1 MFTFKLFN
9 SSYNIKFIKKIIIKH
24 PLGTYTLKKD
34 DVPRKRCIFV
44 EKIISPEERIKRAE
58 EIYYRRRQNS
68 NVRMPSSQVTQS
80 RERPRLEL
88 YKKMALQILIC
99 ILIYLIFSLIK
110 DANYLFSEDIMNKTK
125 EFLSQDINFTAISE
139 QVSQFWQENQD
150 KFSILMQN
158 ENNENEEKQE
168 ENQEQQNAQN
178 EEQNE
183 QNANQENKN
192 GNTETENK
200 EVINQA
206 QTNNQVTGIGGAKT
220 NEETVATSSTSSSK
234 KTQME
239 LDAEYIK
246 ANFSLTLPAKAP
258 ITSRYGKREATKI
271 ISANHLG
278 IDIGV
283 VVGTS
288 IVAAMDG
295 KVSVVSTKG
304 DYGTHVKIVNKDVTT
319 IYAHCSKIL
328 VREGAT
334 VKKGQKIALSG
345 NTGNTTGPHLHFEIR
360 RDERTVDP
368 ELVLNWS

>member
-1 MFTFKLFN
+1 M
-9 SSYNIKFIKKIIIKH
+9 
-24 PLGTYTLKKD
+24 
-34 DVPRKRCIFV
+34 

-68 NVRMPSSQVTQS
+68 NVRMPSSQVTQG

-110 DANYLFSEDIMNKTK
+110 DANYLFSENIMNKTK
-125 EFLSQDINFTAISE
+125 DFLSQDINFTAISE
-139 QVSQFWQENQD
+139 QVSKFWQENQD
-150 KFSILMQN
+150 KFNFLTESKK
-158 ENNENEEKQE
+158 NENEE
-168 ENQEQQNAQN
+168 ENKEQQNAQN
-178 EEQNE
+178 EEQND
-183 QNANQENKN
+183 QSTNQENKN
-192 GNTETENK
+192 DNTETENK
-200 EVINQA
+200 EVTNQA
-206 QTNNQVTGIGGAKT
+206 QANNQVAGIGGTKT

-246 ANFSLTLPAKAP
+246 ANFELTLPAKAP
-258 ITSRYGKREATKI
+258 ITSHYGKRKATKI
-271 ISANHLG
+271 ISANHIG

-295 KVSVVSTKG
+295 KVSVVSTQG

-319 IYAHCSKIL
+319 VYAHCSKIL
-328 VREGAT
+328 VKEGAT

-360 RDERTVDP
+360 RDERTIDP
-368 ELVLNWS
+368 ELVLDWS